1 MSEKWHD
8 MLEGASGLLA
18 GGDSRR
24 LAESTLE
31 LLMVI
36 SRARCGAVFAC
47 EADRLG
53 LVVSRGLDQGA
64 LDSTHRVW
72 VNSRRSLSTGRPLY
86 SGGPESFLTVPL
98 VDDEEVKGL
107 LYVDTPDPDFRVPS
121 EHLASLCRILC
132 SALSGLSEVS
142 LRTPSQWESYL
153 ERTTPED
160 IERERLLLL
169 LNRNEWNIARVS
181 RILGVTRMT
190 IYNRLGRFNIP
201 RERVVKTPRRVRA

>member
-1 MSEKWHD
+1 MPGKWDD
-8 MLEGASGLLA
+8 MLESAGGLLA

-36 SRARCGAVFAC
+36 SRSRCGAVFAC
-47 EADRLG
+47 EGDRLG

-64 LDSTHRVW
+64 LDATHRVW
-72 VNSRRSLSTGRPLY
+72 VNQRRSLASGRPFY

-98 VDDEEVKGL
+98 VDGEEVAGVVYL
-107 LYVDTPDPDFRVPS
+107 DTPDPSFRVPGD
-121 EHLASLCRILC
+121 HLASLCRILC
-132 SALSGLSEVS
+132 SALSGLAEVS
-142 LRTPSQWESYL
+142 LRTPSEWESYL
-153 ERTTPED
+153 ERTSPEE

-201 RERVVKTPRRVRA
+201 RERVLKTPRRVRA